1 MTPQNKSEVFIMSK
15 AVNCAEVL
23 DRMQKGV
30 AWGMI
35 VCGITYFFVAA
46 EKVFEENPLNDYL
59 DFASGVGVFLTFVV
73 TFLAIF
79 PVAKMKFQ
87 GKMTG
92 QKEPE
97 SFITQSLISS
107 IVRSF
112 HINIGVLVLLLAFQ
126 KPLDDWGMPPSFYL
140 ILMFGSM
147 VFWVGANFLYLTRA
161 DDLEDDELEELS

>member
-1 MTPQNKSEVFIMSK
+1 MSK
-15 AVNCAEVL
+15 SVNCAEVL

-59 DFASGVGVFLTFVV
+59 DFASAVGVFFTFVV
-73 TFLAIF
+73 TFIAIF
-79 PVAKMKFQ
+79 PVAKLKLQ
-87 GKMTG
+87 GKMKD

-97 SFITQSLISS
+97 SFVAQSLMTS

-112 HINIGVLVLLLAFQ
+112 HINIIFLVLLLAFQ

-140 ILMFGSM
+140 ILIFGSM
-147 VFWVGANFLYLTRA
+147 VFWVGANFLYLTRS
-161 DDLEDDELEELS
+161 DDFDEDELEE